1 MRKFILFA
9 FDMAREIQI
18 TPRRITYARE
28 KEAELYESLMAIAS
42 RKQDEIR
49 NVISDTI
56 AKMKDDLLEK
66 AGSHEFRGT
75 SSYSLQSDRLRSFL
89 K

>member
-56 AKMKDDLLEK
+56 ATMKDDLLEK
-66 AGSHEFRGT
+66 AGNHEFKGI
-75 SSYSLQSDRLRSFL
+75 SFYVLQSH
-89 K
+89 